1 MAGTQWTKLDGTGS
15 STDFCVKIP
24 LPYFSTGACLDI
36 ARDFLPGKLSSD
48 IFRDSIALLGQLP
61 RSLLFYLENVR
72 KHFNADATIWKTE
85 LANKRRFTFDTYS
98 KAWSLQHLETILI
111 IVAYAVTGTP
121 IRDDGESPILYK
133 HYLSD
138 RDPTKFKMLRL
149 TWNQLADVGLLQLQP
164 LPALSSNLLVSK
176 VDVPI
181 AALLTLVASTEE
193 DFDVSKP
200 YQWLFVCSLRGII
213 DLNVKYVHLEP
224 WQQWEVFGAHFH
236 ALRINAFMVIGRTSI
251 PLKDLFSG
259 LLCHWPCACNDVYVK
274 LKPALI
280 YECDKR
286 LSPDLNIKKLAE
298 RGNIAFG
305 MDNILSQRSRVYI
318 EYVSMELVARQWT
331 ISLSYFCFRHQIG
344 EKDSQKLVPLL
355 FLDQRKREARN
366 LTQIYLKELVEGMK
380 QQVPTCFPEIGQVV
394 PLIFSA
400 LANTG
405 SRLSWTDWRDGNVS
419 LYSRACLPDY
429 LGSLRHLPSV
439 NLLICPRT
447 ANQTTL
453 MSFLQK
459 AALNSYQT
467 ARLDCLLLILLFGFS
482 KPSTQQL

>member
-24 LPYFSTGACLDI
+24 LPYLSTAACLDI

-61 RSLLFYLENVR
+61 RPLLFYLENVR
-72 KHFNADATIWKTE
+72 KRFNADATIWKTE
-85 LANKRRFTFDTYS
+85 LANKRRFTFDTYL
-98 KAWSLQHLETILI
+98 KAWSLQHLETILM

-121 IRDDGESPILYK
+121 VCDDGESPILYK

-138 RDPTKFKMLRL
+138 RDPTKFEMLRL
-149 TWNQLADVGLLQLQP
+149 TWNQLAGVGLLQLQP
-164 LPALSSNLLVSK
+164 LPALFSNLLVSK

-181 AALLTLVASTEE
+181 AAVLTLVASTEK

-200 YQWLFVCSLRGII
+200 YQWLFVCSLKGII
-213 DLNVKYVHLEP
+213 DLNIKDVHLEP
-224 WQQWEVFGAHFH
+224 WQQWKVFGAHFH
-236 ALRINAFMVIGRTSI
+236 ALKINAFMVIGRTSI

-259 LLCHWPCACNDVYVK
+259 LLCHWPSVGDDIYIK

-280 YECDKR
+280 YECDKK
-286 LSPDLNIKKLAE
+286 LSPNLNLKKLAE

-305 MDNILSQRSRVYI
+305 LENIISQRSNVYRVCVNGTGGEAVDI
-318 EYVSMELVARQWT
+318 FFVL
-331 ISLSYFCFRHQIG
+331 FCFRNQIG
-344 EKDSQKLVPLL
+344 EKNSQKLVPFL

-366 LTQIYLKELVEGMK
+366 FSQTYLKELVAGMK
-380 QQVPTCFPEIGQVV
+380 QQVPTCFPEIGQVI

-400 LANTG
+400 LTKTG
-405 SRLSWTDWRDGNVS
+405 SQLSWTDWRDGNVS
-419 LYSRACLPDY
+419 IYSRACLPDY
-429 LGSLRHLPSV
+429 LGSFRHLPSV

-453 MSFLQK
+453 MSFLGCSNEIAK
-459 AALNSYQT
+459 
-467 ARLDCLLLILLFGFS
+467 
-482 KPSTQQL
+482 